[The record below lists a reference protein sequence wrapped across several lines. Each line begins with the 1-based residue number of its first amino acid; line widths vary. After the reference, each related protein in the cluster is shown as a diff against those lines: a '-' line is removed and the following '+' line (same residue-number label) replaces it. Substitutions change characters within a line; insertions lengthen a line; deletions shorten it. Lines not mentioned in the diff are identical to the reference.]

1 MFARD
6 CRSSRRAGF
15 AGVAVTIAS
24 IAMLLAALL
33 PARAMSPHQKKP
45 VALTSTVR
53 TEYRVIQDK
62 KQMGTEKVEKKVF
75 DNNTIVFTVD
85 AELAYGPG
93 VVMKQHCE
101 LTVEE
106 ESYFPRTLHILKTVA
121 QPDGQSFQHTIDV
134 EMFSN
139 VAVVTSMLRDQAGSR
154 RVVVPT
160 GVAIE
165 DLGVLAYLYQT
176 LFWYDKDSGGDQ
188 HFQWLDP
195 IAVEVH
201 SGEIKM
207 DPGTT
212 ISVLKKKT
220 KVSVYRIDRE
230 KLGPAT
236 LWVDKEGTI
245 VRGEQNLF
253 TYELVSKKTS

>member
-1 MFARD
+1 MFVR
-6 CRSSRRAGF
+6 GF
-15 AGVAVTIAS
+15 HRGMGVVIALGVTA
-24 IAMLLAALL
+24 ALAAVSY
-33 PARAMSPHQKKP
+33 AMSPHQKKA

-75 DNNTIVFTVD
+75 DNNTVVFTVD

-106 ESYFPRTLHILKTVA
+106 ESYFPRTLHILKTIA
-121 QPDGQSFQHTIDV
+121 QPDGQAFQHTIDV

-154 RVVVPT
+154 CLVVPT

-165 DLGVLAYLYQT
+165 DLGVLAYMYQT

-201 SGEIKM
+201 SGEINL
-207 DPGTT
+207 DPETT

-236 LWVDKEGTI
+236 LWVDKDGTI

>member
-1 MFARD
+1 MFVPV
-6 CRSSRRAGF
+6 SRRNTAATLLLVGCAGI
-15 AGVAVTIAS
+15 VAISAAIA
-24 IAMLLAALL
+24 AAS
-33 PARAMSPHQKKP
+33 SPHQKKP
-45 VALTSTVR
+45 VKLNSTVR

-62 KQMGTEKVEKKVF
+62 KQMGMEKVEKKVF
-75 DNNTIVFTVD
+75 DNNTVVFTVD
-85 AELAYGPG
+85 AELSYGPG

-106 ESYFPRTLHILKTVA
+106 ESYFPRTLHILKTIT

-139 VAVVTSMLRDQAGSR
+139 VAVVTSMLREQSGSR
-154 RVVVPT
+154 RLVVPT

-207 DPGTT
+207 DPETT
-212 ISVLKKKT
+212 IPVLKKKT

-230 KLGPAT
+230 RLGPAT
-236 LWVDKEGTI
+236 LWVDKDGTI

-253 TYELVSKKTS
+253 TYELVGKKTS